1 MFKFFGWIN
10 RNKFEVL
17 FLLVLTIL
25 NSFFVFSQP
34 VVPTII
40 DGYIFLDTGLGA
52 PNGVPVIV
60 NNTNTNRIFTTE
72 VDAPPIPTL
81 MGIYS
86 LAIEAT
92 VGHEI
97 LVRAYN
103 DTHYGETIKVISS
116 SSAQINVTMNI
127 SRPAELLVNFV
138 SPLSNG
144 LVSPNSDF
152 NVSVNITSIIN
163 TASTCEAVLFISNTS
178 VMNFKN
184 GNTNF
189 ISEILKD
196 ETITTI
202 FELESYNQGV
212 SDLEVVVSCASDGVV
227 FEGNNRDEVTNV
239 SVIDDEPPIVS
250 LISPGNNSVER
261 ASNNISFVYIVED
274 VSPISECRLFVND
287 SVVDTHFGVD
297 RDVEQTFLVNLN
309 NDYYSW
315 YVECDDPSFTG
326 SSGIYYLDVSV
337 FFPVIEN
344 IDILGTIN
352 LNPGTTKEVVC
363 NVNVS
368 DGNGI
373 DDISL
378 VQAILHLEGI
388 SDFSQNNNQVYIDNN
403 CNFIGQTSNLAEYS
417 CSFNVQ
423 YYANNGTWLC
433 NVTATDNQGL
443 QGNDFEDT
451 IIDELYAINLSALQI
466 DFGDIPAGSISDE
479 REVDIFNIGNMPLN
493 IFVRGYG
500 GDDPVLGDGFAML
513 CSDAQSVPVGNQR
526 FSNTENIL
534 FNDKSQLSSSFST
547 IISNL
552 EKQTTTSMISQTTYW
567 ELLAPPISVTDCEG
581 TIVFS
586 VTG

>member
-1 MFKFFGWIN
+1 MKII
-10 RNKFEVL
+10 KIKQKIVL
-17 FLLVLTIL
+17 LTIL
-25 NSFFVFSQP
+25 IVLFSFNFAQSQSLTPINIDGFVFLEN
-34 VVPTII
+34 
-40 DGYIFLDTGLGA
+40 GTGA
-52 PNGVPVIV
+52 DNGILVLI
-60 NNTNTNRIFTTE
+60 NNTNTNTLFQTE
-72 VDAPPIPTL
+72 VFAPPIPSL
-81 MGIYS
+81 RGFYS
-86 LAIEAT
+86 TTIQGSINDVL
-92 VGHEI
+92 I
-97 LVRAYN
+97 LRAYN
-103 DTHYGETIKVISS
+103 DTHYGEVQRTITQSS
-116 SSAQINVTMNI
+116 IQVNITMNI
-127 SRPAELLVNFV
+127 TRPPELNVTIT
-138 SPLSNG
+138 SPLSNDV
-144 LVSPNSDF
+144 LNLDSTY
-152 NVSVNITSIIN
+152 NVSVNITSLIATANACDAQII
-163 TASTCEAVLFISNTS
+163 ISDTNIIDVTGS
-178 VMNFKN
+178 D
-184 GNTNF
+184 TNF

-196 ETITTI
+196 ETVTTLFEIETKNIGSVNITV
-202 FELESYNQGV
+202 E
-212 SDLEVVVSCASDGVV
+212 VSCDNDAILFIGKNKDTVFNIGVGDEIPPEITIV
-227 FEGNNRDEVTNV
+227 TPLNNTEEIAT
-239 SVIDDEPPIVS
+239 
-250 LISPGNNSVER
+250 
-261 ASNNISFVYIVED
+261 NNINFTFIVND
-274 VSPISECRLFVND
+274 DSPIDECRLYVNETLED
-287 SVVDTHFGVD
+287 TMFSVSRG
-297 RDVEQTFLVNLN
+297 VEQVFSLTLANGF
-309 NDYYSW
+309 YTW
-315 YVECDDPSFTG
+315 EIECDDSFDNTG
-326 SSGIYYLDVSV
+326 SSGIYNLNISV

-479 REVDIFNIGNMPLN
+479 REVDVFNIGNMPLN